1 MRKVFP
7 LSFEGKNL
15 KAVILSTL
23 IYTLI
28 VIAVSL
34 VVGMF
39 DIPKPFSI
47 VVNILR
53 QIILLYCVSGIVVA
67 ILNACDLLCETAM
80 QNAECKMQN
89 DKKDE

>member
-7 LSFEGKNL
+7 LSFKGKNL

-28 VIAVSL
+28 VITLAVIAF
-34 VVGMF
+34 VINIF
-39 DIPKPFSI
+39 DLPSAVNT

-53 QIILLYCVSGIVVA
+53 QFALLYCVSGIAIA
-67 ILNACDLLCETAM
+67 ILNAADLLE
-80 QNAECKMQN
+80 
-89 DKKDE
+89 KKD